1 MKPKMIIKIS
11 MDFVMTMLLLLL
23 MAKQLTG
30 EAAHEWMG
38 VGMFILWIVHHIL
51 NFKWYAHIF
60 KGKYTPFRAV
70 QAAVNLLLLL
80 TMLGTMV
87 SAIILSREVF
97 AFLPIS
103 GGIALARPMHIL
115 CSFWGFV
122 LMSLHLG
129 LHWNRILG
137 MIRKASG
144 PIPSKPLKIALRLA
158 GAAVAVYGL
167 YAFVKNQFLA
177 YMFLTS
183 TFVFFDF
190 ERPYLLF
197 FTEYLAIMGL
207 FVFLAHYGAK
217 SLQKAAGKRRTASQN
232 EK

>member
-11 MDFVMTMLLLLL
+11 MDFIMTMLLLLL

-197 FTEYLAIMGL
+197 FYR
-207 FVFLAHYGAK
+207 VSCHYGPVCVPGPLRSEKLAK
-217 SLQKAAGKRRTASQN
+217 GGWKKEDGFPK
-232 EK
+232 